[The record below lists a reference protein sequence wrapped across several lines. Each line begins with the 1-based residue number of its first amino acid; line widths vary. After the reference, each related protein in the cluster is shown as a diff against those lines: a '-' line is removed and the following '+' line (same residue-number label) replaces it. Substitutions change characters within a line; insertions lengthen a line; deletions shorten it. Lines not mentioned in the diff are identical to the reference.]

1 MFMMDTINYSMEGTV
16 FDIQR
21 FSIHDGPGIRTI
33 VFLKGCPLSCLWCSN
48 PESQKIKPVIMYQSK
63 NCIHCG
69 RCISACKKGAIS
81 INNKSYID
89 REICN
94 ACGECANV
102 CPTSALVIKG
112 KKMTVEQLIKELKK
126 DAINYRRSGGG
137 ITLSGGEPLVQSDF
151 TRELLKACKAQG
163 WHTAIETTGY
173 TNSETIEEVF
183 PYIDLVLM
191 DIKSTNLELHK
202 EYTGVSNEIIL
213 KNAKRISEITKMVVR
228 VPLISEFNSREEDIL
243 EICKFIKTL
252 KNTDE
257 VHLLPYHT
265 YGENKYEL
273 LGRDY
278 LMKNSRSLNSDEI
291 EDLKKVVENQGIK
304 CIIGG

>member
-1 MFMMDTINYSMEGTV
+1 MMDTINYSMEGTV

-48 PESQKIKPVIMYQSK
+48 PESQKIKPVIMYQSA

-69 RCISACKKGAIS
+69 RCISACKIGAIS
-81 INNKSYID
+81 VNNKGFIN
-89 REICN
+89 REICT
-94 ACGECANV
+94 ACGECSNV
-102 CPTSALVIKG
+102 CPTSSLVLKG
-112 KKMTVEQLIKELKK
+112 KKMTIEQVIKELKK

-137 ITLSGGEPLVQSDF
+137 ITLSGGEPLLQSDF
-151 TRELLKACKAQG
+151 SKELFKACKAQG

-173 TNSETIEEVF
+173 ANSETIEKVF

-191 DIKSTNLELHK
+191 DIKSTNLELHRK
-202 EYTGVSNEIIL
+202 YTGVSNEIIL
-213 KNAKRISEITKMVVR
+213 NNAKRISEISKMVVR
-228 VPLISEFNSREEDIL
+228 VPLIPDFNSSIQDIL
-243 EICKFIKTL
+243 ELCRFTKTL
-252 KNTDE
+252 NNIDTI
-257 VHLLPYHT
+257 HLLPYHT

-278 LMKNSRSLNSDEI
+278 LMKDSRSLKEDEI
-291 EDLKKVVENQGIK
+291 EVLKKIIEDQGIK

>member
-1 MFMMDTINYSMEGTV
+1 MDTINYCMEGLV

-21 FSIHDGPGIRTI
+21 FSVHDGPGIRTI
-33 VFLKGCPLSCLWCSN
+33 VFLKGCPLSCKWCSN
-48 PESQKIKPVIMYQSK
+48 PESQSLKPVVMYQEM

-69 RCISACKKGAIS
+69 RCIAACKKEAIS
-81 INNKSYID
+81 INNKDFINRD
-89 REICN
+89 ICT
-94 ACGECANV
+94 ACGECVNV
-102 CPTSALVIKG
+102 CPASALALKG
-112 KKMTVEQLIKELKK
+112 RKMTVEQVIKELKK
-126 DAINYRRSGGG
+126 DATNYRRSGGG

-151 TRELLKACKAQG
+151 SMELLKACKAQG

-173 TNSETIEEVF
+173 GTSEAIEKVF

-191 DIKSTNLELHK
+191 DIKNINSDIHK

-213 KNAKRISEITKMVVR
+213 NNALRISQITQMVIR
-228 VPLISEFNSREEDIL
+228 VPVIPEFNSSEKSIFDI
-243 EICKFIKTL
+243 CSFAKTL
-252 KNTDE
+252 NNIET

-265 YGENKYEL
+265 YGENKYKL

-278 LMKNSRSLNSDEI
+278 LMKEERNLNSDEI
-291 EDLKKVVENQGIK
+291 EKLEKIVESQGFS

>member
-1 MFMMDTINYSMEGTV
+1 MDTVNYCMEGLV

-33 VFLKGCPLSCLWCSN
+33 VFLKGCPLSCRWCSN
-48 PESQKIKPVIMYQSK
+48 PESQSLKSVVMYQEM

-69 RCISACKKGAIS
+69 RCIAACKKGAIS
-81 INNKSYID
+81 INNKEFINRD
-89 REICN
+89 ICT
-94 ACGECANV
+94 ACGECVNV
-102 CPTSALVIKG
+102 CPASALTLKG
-112 KKMTVEQLIKELKK
+112 RKMTVEQVIKELKK

-151 TRELLKACKAQG
+151 SMELLKACKAQG

-173 TNSETIEEVF
+173 GTLEAIEKVF
-183 PYIDLVLM
+183 PYIDLALM
-191 DIKSTNLELHK
+191 DLKNINSDIHK

-213 KNAKRISEITKMVVR
+213 NNALRISQITQMVVR
-228 VPLISEFNSREEDIL
+228 VPVIQEFNSSEKSIL
-243 EICKFIKTL
+243 EICKFAKNL
-252 KNTDE
+252 KNIETI
-257 VHLLPYHT
+257 HLLPYHT
-265 YGENKYEL
+265 YGENKYKL

-278 LMKNSRSLNSDEI
+278 LMKESRNLNSDEI
-291 EDLKKVVENQGIK
+291 EKLEKIVESQGFN